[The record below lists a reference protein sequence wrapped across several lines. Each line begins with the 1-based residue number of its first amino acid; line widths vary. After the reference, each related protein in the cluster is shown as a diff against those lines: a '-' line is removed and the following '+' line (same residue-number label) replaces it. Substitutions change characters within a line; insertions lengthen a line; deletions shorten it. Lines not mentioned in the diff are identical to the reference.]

1 MAPGKIMAD
10 FQLPDSSGKMISL
23 YSIKSRYI
31 LIDFWFSTCKP
42 CIEGFPEL
50 IDLYNKTSREDL
62 TIIGISVDGPAMLP
76 SWKAAIR
83 KYNLPWINLSDPE
96 YSIPYYRYGI
106 EQYPTKVLVDGER
119 RVIMINPLIEELISL
134 LNK

>member
-1 MAPGKIMAD
+1 MQKRWV
-10 FQLPDSSGKMISL
+10 SL
-23 YSIKSRYI
+23 HRNGGSTWAGIYNSIKSRYI

-42 CIEGFPEL
+42 CIDGFPEL

-62 TIIGISVDGPAMLP
+62 TIIGISVDGPAMLH

-83 KYNLPWINLSDPE
+83 KYNLPWINISDPE

-106 EQYPTKVLVDGER
+106 EHYPTQVLVDREW
-119 RVIMINPLIEELISL
+119 RVLMLNPGITEVIKLVT
-134 LNK
+134 K